1 MICTASLTRCVLS
14 ALFAAAA
21 LGSGAPFAQPGVTS
35 RNDFETEA
43 EAARHCHGRPV
54 VWVVPRDRS
63 YFVKGDRGYGAVAG
77 GAYMCENEAKGD
89 QNRRASSPPRL
100 PQ

>member
-1 MICTASLTRCVLS
+1 MRCLPAAV
-14 ALFAAAA
+14 FAAIILAA
-21 LGSGAPFAQPGVTS
+21 GLSLADPGITS

-43 EAARHCHGRPV
+43 EAARHCRGAPV
-54 VWVVPRDRS
+54 VWVVPRDHS
-63 YFVKGDRGYGAVAG
+63 YFLAGDPGYGIVAG

-89 QNRRASSPPRL
+89 RNRRSSSAPRL